1 MIGERLLR
9 ARKAAGLS
17 MKALADQVGVSATM
31 INKYEKEKSTPG
43 SKVLIQLSKALG
55 VRSEYFFRPVKAQLE
70 GVEYRKRAST
80 PQKLLN
86 RIEADV
92 LDQAER
98 WQMLA
103 NLYPRFPLPDFAQPT
118 GLPAQIASL
127 DEVDTVS
134 YGVRDAWALGRNP
147 IPDLMDVLEA
157 HGILVILTGVD
168 DLNKFDGL
176 QASVAGK
183 PFIVVSRHWS
193 GDRQRFT
200 LAHELGHL
208 ILHGR
213 LGQGVDE
220 EKACNRFASAFLLP
234 ERGLRQQLGEQR
246 HHLEAQE
253 LYLLKHEYGISMAAC
268 LYRAADL
275 GIIDEGYRK
284 RAFILFRQQGWHKGE
299 PGEPYPAEESQLFT
313 QLVYRA
319 LGEGIISESKA
330 AELLKMPL
338 MQFHRERN
346 LEPLDAVAGQ

>member
-1 MIGERLLR
+1 MR

-17 MKALADQVGVSATM
+17 MQALADQVGVSATM
-31 INKYEKEKSTPG
+31 INKYEKEKSTPS
-43 SKVLIQLSKALG
+43 SKTLIQLSKALG
-55 VRSEYFFRPVKAQLE
+55 VRSEYFFRPVQVQLE

-98 WQMLA
+98 WQILA
-103 NLYPRFPLPDFAQPT
+103 DLYPHFPLPDFAQPKE
-118 GLPAQIASL
+118 LPAKVASL
-127 DEVDTVS
+127 DEVDAVA
-134 YGVRDAWALGRNP
+134 YQVRDAWDLGLNP
-147 IPDLMDVLEA
+147 IPDLIDVLEA
-157 HGILVILTGVD
+157 RGILVILTGVD

-183 PFIVVSRHWS
+183 PFIVVSSHWP

-208 ILHGR
+208 MLHGR
-213 LGQGVDE
+213 LGEGVDE

-234 ERGLRQQLGEQR
+234 ESGLRQQLGEQR
-246 HHLEAQE
+246 HNLEVQE
-253 LYLLKHEYGISMAAC
+253 LYLLKHEYGISMKAC
-268 LYRAADL
+268 LYRAGEL
-275 GIIDEGYRK
+275 GIISQAWQKKAYITFNK
-284 RAFILFRQQGWHKGE
+284 QGWSKQE
-299 PGEPYPAEESQLFT
+299 PGTPYPQEESQLFA

-346 LEPLDAVAGQ
+346 LEPLHAVAGQ

>member
-1 MIGERLLR
+1 MQ
-9 ARKAAGLS
+9 
-17 MKALADQVGVSATM
+17 ALADQVGVSATM
-31 INKYEKEKSTPG
+31 INKYEKDKSNPG
-43 SKVLIQLSKALG
+43 SKILIQLSKALG
-55 VRSEYFFRPVKAQLE
+55 IRSEYFFRPVNVQLQ

-80 PQKLLN
+80 PQKLLH

-103 NLYPRFPLPDFAQPT
+103 NLYPDFPLPQFELPT
-118 GLPAQIASL
+118 GLPASVASV
-127 DEVDTVS
+127 EAVDKVA
-134 YGVRDAWALGRNP
+134 YRVRDAWDLGRNP
-147 IPDLMDVLEA
+147 IPDLIEMLEA
-157 HGILVILTGVD
+157 RGILVILTGVD

-176 QASVAGK
+176 QATVAGK
-183 PFIVVSRHWS
+183 PFIVVSSHWP

-213 LGQGVDE
+213 LEPTVDE

-234 ERGLRQQLGEQR
+234 ETGLRLQLGGQR
-246 HHLEAQE
+246 HNLEAKE
-253 LYLLKHEYGISMAAC
+253 LYILKHEYGISMAAC

-275 GIIDEGYRK
+275 GIISERLRQRD
-284 RAFILFRQQGWHKGE
+284 FIRFRQRGWHKKE
-299 PGEPYPAEESQLFT
+299 PGDPYPKEESQLYA

-330 AELLKMPL
+330 AELLKTPL

-346 LEPLDAVAGQ
+346 LEPFDAVVGQ